1 MFTLTPTH
9 SVHTLTPHTAAP
21 PTVTV
26 TTSEPVYHGTHHTLS
41 CTASYNVSLVD
52 TPVSLVFDWT
62 GPEGP
67 LVSDALT
74 VISSG
79 SSGSTLRLS
88 PVDHSSVSS
97 GDYTCTVTVQSNNT
111 LVLSGSGSDSV
122 RVTVLGECV
131 DGCRSGV
138 TVCVPAAA
146 PAPVVVTGVPMR
158 SGQCGEVVSVTC
170 SASVQDNFVTRP
182 VIF

>member
-1 MFTLTPTH
+1 MSTLTLYTLSH
-9 SVHTLTPHTAAP
+9 HTHTLTPHTVPP

-26 TTSEPVYHGTHHTLS
+26 TTSEPVYHGTSHTLS
-41 CTASYNVSLVD
+41 CTASYDVSLVD
-52 TPVSLVFDWT
+52 TPVSLVFHWSRT

-67 LVSDALT
+67 LVSSALT

-88 PVDHSSVSS
+88 PVDHPSVSS

-111 LVLSGSGSDSV
+111 LVQSGSGSDSM

-131 DGCRSGV
+131 GGCHVWSD
-138 TVCVPAAA
+138 CVFLQLPLLWWW
-146 PAPVVVTGVPMR
+146 
-158 SGQCGEVVSVTC
+158 
-170 SASVQDNFVTRP
+170 
-182 VIF
+182 